1 MTGNILNNNIMS
13 EEIKSGKDVIDEFF
27 SEIYNID
34 NVDEKTV
41 EALVSLYGEG
51 KLTDKN
57 ILNALEDLVQQELKP
72 KRKKDE

>member
-1 MTGNILNNNIMS
+1 MS

-57 ILNALEDLVQQELKP
+57 IQNALEDLVQQELKP

>member
-1 MTGNILNNNIMS
+1 MS

-41 EALVSLYGEG
+41 DALVSLYGEE

-57 ILNALEDLVQQELKP
+57 IQNALEALVLEELNP
-72 KRKKDE
+72 TKKVDE

>member
-1 MTGNILNNNIMS
+1 MN

-27 SEIYNID
+27 SEIYNIN

-41 EALVSLYGEG
+41 EALVSLYDEG

-57 ILNALEDLVQQELKP
+57 IQNALEALVQQELNP
-72 KRKKDE
+72 KRKENE

>member
-1 MTGNILNNNIMS
+1 MS

-41 EALVSLYGEG
+41 DALVSLYGEE

-57 ILNALEDLVQQELKP
+57 IQNALEALVLEELNLSKQA
-72 KRKKDE
+72 DE

>member
-1 MTGNILNNNIMS
+1 MS

-34 NVDEKTV
+34 NVDEKTI
-41 EALVSLYGEG
+41 EALVLLYGEG

-57 ILNALEDLVQQELKP
+57 IQNALEDLVQQEINP
-72 KRKKDE
+72 TKKADE

>member
-1 MTGNILNNNIMS
+1 MTK
-13 EEIKSGKDVIDEFF
+13 EIKSGKDVIDEFF

-41 EALVSLYGEG
+41 DALVSLYGEE

-57 ILNALEDLVQQELKP
+57 IQNALEALVLEELNP
-72 KRKKDE
+72 TKKADE

>member
-1 MTGNILNNNIMS
+1 MS

-57 ILNALEDLVQQELKP
+57 IQNALEDLVQ
-72 KRKKDE
+72 

>member
-1 MTGNILNNNIMS
+1 MS

-34 NVDEKTV
+34 NVDEMTV
-41 EALVSLYGEG
+41 EALVSLYDEG

-57 ILNALEDLVQQELKP
+57 IQNAMEDLVQQELNPTKS
-72 KRKKDE
+72 K

>member
-1 MTGNILNNNIMS
+1 MS

-27 SEIYNID
+27 SEIYNVD

-41 EALVSLYGEG
+41 EALVSLYDEG

-57 ILNALEDLVQQELKP
+57 IQNALEALVQQELIP
-72 KRKKDE
+72 R